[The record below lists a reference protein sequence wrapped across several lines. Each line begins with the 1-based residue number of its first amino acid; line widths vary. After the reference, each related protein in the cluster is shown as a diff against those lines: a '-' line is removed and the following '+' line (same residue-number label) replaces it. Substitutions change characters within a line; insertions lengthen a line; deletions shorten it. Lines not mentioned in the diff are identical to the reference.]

1 MICRADTF
9 HYKFAAVY
17 GAELSLSNDSSSLVT
32 WQVLMSRAFSFLTR
46 DPSKLFGVLRLSKSP
61 FKFNIEIKVSYMQE
75 DFIFNAIYEIWLNT
89 SLVNRSARAC

>member
-17 GAELSLSNDSSSLVT
+17 GAELSLSNDSTSLVT
-32 WQVLMSRAFSFLTR
+32 WQMLMSRAFSFLTR
-46 DPSKLFGVLRLSKSP
+46 DPSKLFGVLRLTKS

-89 SLVNRSARAC
+89 SLVNRSARVC